1 MKRAARIAAFAVV
14 CALTLSAHAE
24 AWTLR
29 VVGNLHFGK
38 NWTTYFE
45 KEGPE
50 YPFAQIAEFLSD
62 ADWTVGFFE
71 GVASGREGLAPF
83 VNEPLLSSSLAAE
96 ALRVAGFDA
105 VSLASPRIMD
115 YGLTGLQQTVG
126 AFDAVGLVHFGAGEN
141 LTLARTLGTARVNEH
156 EIAFAAF
163 LHGVSRAHAEQQT
176 PGANILAPSILKA
189 DMASAEAASDA
200 VIVFIRW
207 EYSAQ
212 EQVTGKQKL
221 LARMAVDAGADA
233 VFGVRG
239 RELQGV
245 EIYRDRPIFYGLG
258 EFVRGVDVPRKHG
271 RVMIPTVAFDGELPM
286 RVDLTPVRVDTIL
299 ESGQTLQTKL
309 QPRLLTGKEAEP
321 PVNLFTRLCEELG
334 TAVEK
339 TDGGLRIQ
347 IQELP

>member
-1 MKRAARIAAFAVV
+1 MKRAARIAAAAVA
-14 CALTLSAHAE
+14 CALTLSVHAE
-24 AWTLR
+24 LWTLR
-29 VVGNLHFGK
+29 VVGNLHFGDG
-38 NWTTYFE
+38 WTTYFE

-50 YPFAQIAEFLSD
+50 YPFAQLAEFLSE

-71 GVASGREGLAPF
+71 GVASGRKDLAPF
-83 VNEPLLSSSLAAE
+83 VEEPLRSSSLAAE

-105 VSLASPRIMD
+105 VALASPRIMD

-141 LTLARTLGTARVNEH
+141 LTLARTLGTANINEH

-163 LHGVSRAHAEQQT
+163 LHGVSRAQAEQQT
-176 PGANILAPSILKA
+176 PGTNILAPSILKA
-189 DMASAEAASDA
+189 DMASASAASDA

-207 EYSAQ
+207 SESAL
-212 EQVTGKQKL
+212 EKVSGKQKL
-221 LARMAVDAGADA
+221 LAHMAIDAGADA

-239 RELQGV
+239 RELLGV
-245 EIYRDRPIFYGLG
+245 EIYRDRPIFYSLG
-258 EFVRGVDVPRKHG
+258 EFIRGVDTPKKHG
-271 RVMIPTVAFDGELPM
+271 RLMIPTVAFDGELPM

-299 ESGQTLQTKL
+299 ERGQTLDTKL
-309 QPRLLTGKEAEP
+309 QPRLLTGKEADP
-321 PVNLFTRLCEELG
+321 AVNLFIQLCEELG

-347 IQELP
+347 IQEL